1 MSNSQVFV
9 VQLVRTEIAGLVG
22 DVKFV
27 KAEVEGQKHVSMGPL
42 LFGFPALNFSLSYH
56 LRTVKSYGSE
66 QNRPARISDRF
77 FLGGP
82 MNVRGFNHKG
92 IGPRASPLDGG
103 VPQGDALGGD
113 ISYNGTASMGF
124 PVPLP
129 LLAALGLRGQVF
141 ANAGNLTTWDRL
153 LDEKKWMKN
162 LADDMR
168 VSVGM
173 GLVWGTRI
181 GRLEANYSWILKAH
195 DHDCKKTTLR
205 PDVKKGLAQ
214 YAKMYSGNVTRIY
227 NLEPDPLEH
236 GPPKRVVR
244 EEQHIGEIVASSK
257 KRVSWRFTLGD
268 SDRTHEVV
276 LVHSIMSYKKFNGRQ
291 IHFSSTARLGDWNCT
306 MILDELNL
314 VMEVRINDME
324 SAEVPKYDFVID
336 KVPFRRWDVFRRK
349 KYTNT
354 TATCAQLSVSSGNAY
369 GTHRWGP
376 SGPTPS
382 SQNESR
388 LQRGSFAGCLEPVTG
403 STRGSFTGG
412 SPTTD
417 HTQSFGLQSARSS
430 TSLEQ
435 SDGHVRSSFGQQN
448 EQLGSSS
455 VQQYGGKRSSLQ
467 DQRQLHPAT
476 AAPKP
481 KKQPEIN
488 LIDDFGPTISVS
500 AQSLIFDPLASIL
513 LTGDSA
519 ATNVPQQEQPKQDR
533 HQYQAPPIGAVSQPA
548 TYADPFASVATPVM
562 VKPAGHINLDPFANP
577 NASKTYQ
584 QIQQPTRQMP
594 RYQQPMMG
602 MPSGAAMRGMALQQQ
617 SEVQSS
623 VTGQQPAFSGMS
635 NVNYSISQL
644 MDPASLM
651 DRASLQKDQDQQGKS
666 INIDA
671 FAGLGH

>member
-1 MSNSQVFV
+1 
-9 VQLVRTEIAGLVG
+9 
-22 DVKFV
+22 
-27 KAEVEGQKHVSMGPL
+27 
-42 LFGFPALNFSLSYH
+42 
-56 LRTVKSYGSE
+56 
-66 QNRPARISDRF
+66 
-77 FLGGP
+77 
-82 MNVRGFNHKG
+82 
-92 IGPRASPLDGG
+92 
-103 VPQGDALGGD
+103 
-113 ISYNGTASMGF
+113 
-124 PVPLP
+124 
-129 LLAALGLRGQVF
+129 
-141 ANAGNLTTWDRL
+141 
-153 LDEKKWMKN
+153 
-162 LADDMR
+162 
-168 VSVGM
+168 
-173 GLVWGTRI
+173 
-181 GRLEANYSWILKAH
+181 
-195 DHDCKKTTLR
+195 
-205 PDVKKGLAQ
+205 
-214 YAKMYSGNVTRIY
+214 MYSGNVTRIY

-244 EEQHIGEIVASSK
+244 EEQHI
-257 KRVSWRFTLGD
+257 
-268 SDRTHEVV
+268 VV
-276 LVHSIMSYKKFNGRQ
+276 LVHSIMSYKKLVQFNGRQ
-291 IHFSSTARLGDWNCT
+291 IHFSTTARLGDWNCT

-354 TATCAQLSVSSGNAY
+354 TATCAQLNVSSGNAY

-382 SQNESR
+382 SESQ
-388 LQRGSFAGCLEPVTG
+388 LQRGSFAGCLEPVSG

-412 SPTTD
+412 SSTTD
-417 HTQSFGLQSARSS
+417 HTQSFGLQSARFR

-435 SDGHVRSSFGQQN
+435 SDGHVRSFFGQQN
-448 EQLGSSS
+448 EQLGSSG

-467 DQRQLHPAT
+467 DQQQLHPAT
-476 AAPKP
+476 TAPKP

-500 AQSLIFDPLASIL
+500 AQSLIFDPLASAKIL
-513 LTGDSA
+513 STGDTA
-519 ATNVPQQEQPKQDR
+519 ATNVPQQEQPKQDQ
-533 HQYQAPPIGAVSQPA
+533 HQYQVPPIGAVFQPA

-562 VKPAGHINLDPFANP
+562 AKPAGHINLDPFANP

-602 MPSGAAMRGMALQQQ
+602 MPSGAAMRGIALQQQ

-651 DRASLQKDQDQQGKS
+651 DRASLQKDQNQQGKS